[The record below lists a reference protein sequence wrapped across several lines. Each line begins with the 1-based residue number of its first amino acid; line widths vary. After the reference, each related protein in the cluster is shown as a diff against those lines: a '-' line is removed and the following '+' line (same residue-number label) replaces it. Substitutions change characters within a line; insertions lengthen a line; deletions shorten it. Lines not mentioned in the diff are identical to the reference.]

1 MEIRHDHSEHDDH
14 GGPGDHGIRGGPGDR
29 GRRGWWRFARHYLE
43 MVVAMV
49 AGMLVLDVVRHGVL
63 ALAGVEFSSAGH
75 PELALLEMAF
85 DMSVGMIVWMGLR
98 GHSWPS
104 TFEMCGAMF
113 APALVLI
120 PLLRLDVVTA
130 DSLMVLEH
138 ALMLPLMFL
147 VMLRR
152 RHEYGA

>member
-1 MEIRHDHSEHDDH
+1 MRTREDTTVRTRHNTGH
-14 GGPGDHGIRGGPGDR
+14 GE
-29 GRRGWWRFARHYLE
+29 RGWWRFARHYLE
-43 MVVAMV
+43 MVVAMAV
-49 AGMLVLDVVRHGVL
+49 GMLVLGVVTHGVL
-63 ALAGVEFSSAGH
+63 AWVGVEFSSAGH

-85 DMSVGMIVWMGLR
+85 DMSVGMTVWMRLR

-104 TFEMCGAMF
+104 TLEMCGAMF
-113 APALVLI
+113 APALALV
-120 PLLRLDVVTA
+120 PLLRLDVITA

-138 ALMLPLMFL
+138 VLMLPLMFL